1 MKAKGDYIM
10 KERLISAGVG
20 VVICVAIL
28 LLGEWNSIVIEIA
41 IALVTGLMCGE
52 LLAAKGLHKNIK
64 IAAPCVLFGALIPLL
79 ICTKVGMLPLYLFMV
94 SLFVIMVVFHNEIKP
109 DDVMFAYGGTLL
121 LSLSMASLV
130 IVSCTSRYPSFYL
143 ILALGVPWLSDSG
156 AYFTGVYLG
165 KTKLCPEISPK
176 KTVEGAIGGLISGC
190 IGAVLIGFVFMWIYG
205 DVDINFWGVIIVGL
219 LNPVIS
225 IFGDLSFSVIK
236 RSCGIKDYG
245 SIMPGHGGALDRFDS
260 IIFCAPLVFVVSQFI
275 RIIA

>member
-1 MKAKGDYIM
+1 M
-10 KERLISAGVG
+10 KERIISAGVG

-28 LLGEWNSIVIEIA
+28 LLGEWNAIVIELA

-52 LLAAKGLHKNIK
+52 LLTAKGLAKNYK
-64 IAAPCVLFGALIPLL
+64 VSVPCVLFGALTPLL
-79 ICTKVGMLPLYLFMV
+79 ALTEVAVLPMYLFMIT
-94 SLFVIMVVFHNEIKP
+94 LFVSMVVFHKEIKP
-109 DDVMFAYGGTLL
+109 EDAMFAYGGTLL
-121 LSLSMASLV
+121 ISLSMTSLV
-130 IVSCTSRYPSFYL
+130 LVSCTSRYPSFYL
-143 ILALGVPWLSDSG
+143 ILALGVPWLSDTG

-176 KTVEGAIGGLISGC
+176 KTVEGAVGGLLSGC
-190 IGAVLIGFVFMWIYG
+190 IGSVLIALVFMLIYG
-205 DVDINFWGVIIVGL
+205 NVDINFFGVIIVGL

-225 IFGDLSFSVIK
+225 IFGDLTFSVIK

-275 RIIA
+275 TIMS